1 MTSRLKHPAKG
12 LIAPQNFAGGIALI
26 LIAAMALWLTRDL
39 DPGKLSAM
47 GSGMLP
53 RILAWAVCLCGVV
66 LFVSAFL
73 KSGERLER
81 GNLQGPLLIILAI
94 FAFSATIRPLTIGP
108 VTTPG
113 LGLIV
118 AVPLSIIIGGKA
130 SAEARIHEL
139 VVLSLGLTPCCMLV
153 FCDMLNLPIPVFPQA
168 VIEIF
173 PDGWSAKSILRIS
186 ALVMIA
192 AAVAVFYTGRKPGLT
207 DSGESE

>member
-1 MTSRLKHPAKG
+1 MTSRLKHRAKG
-12 LIAPQNFAGGIALI
+12 LKAPQNLAGGIALVS
-26 LIAAMALWLTRDL
+26 IAALTLWLTRDL
-39 DPGKLSAM
+39 DPGTLSAM

-53 RILAWAVCLCGVV
+53 HMLAWAVGLCGVALV
-66 LFVSAFL
+66 LSAFL
-73 KSGERLER
+73 HSGERLER

-118 AVPLSIIIGGKA
+118 AVPIAIIIGGMA

-139 VVLSLGLTPCCMLV
+139 VMLSLGLTPSCMLV

-173 PDGWSAKSILRIS
+173 PDGWDAKSILRIS

-192 AAVAVFYTGRKPGLT
+192 AAVMIFYTSRKPVLA
-207 DSGESE
+207 DRGESE